1 MSGYSQFVKS
11 ILGLSVLLLVS
22 LSLHAQSQ
30 SSIEEFIPT
39 RKVDKKIKE
48 DLKKNRPKRQK
59 LMYIYK
65 RRTNGT
71 LYGNPCA
78 LDVTQKMGFEYL
90 AQETSKIDLKSYW
103 GRFFHNL
110 WTKTKLVA
118 RRGPWWK
125 LTVNKRIRDCQSLTG
140 DRTG

>member
-1 MSGYSQFVKS
+1 MRGYFPFTRAL
-11 ILGLSVLLLVS
+11 IIFS
-22 LSLHAQSQ
+22 LSLIFSFAVKGQTDV
-30 SSIEEFIPT
+30 EEYIPT
-39 RKVDKKIKE
+39 RKVDKKVKE
-48 DLKKNRPKRQK
+48 DTKKNRPKRDK
-59 LMYIYK
+59 VMYIYK
-65 RRTNGT
+65 RRTNRT

-78 LDVTQKMGFEYL
+78 LEVTRKMGFEYL
-90 AQETSKIDLKSYW
+90 AQEKSTIDLKSYW

-125 LTVNKRIRDCQSLTG
+125 LTVNKRLKECQQKTG